1 MMLGPGGVS
10 ASEHQIEFLPSL
22 EEPGYAILMGGF
34 ERRGVA
40 FVPIEEAEISKIN
53 HERRQFGL
61 EKLADMPPAQPL
73 SRKLCRYC
81 HQVAIYKCSA
91 CWTYYCSK
99 ACQRR
104 HWSHHVFTCRVS
116 RRPND
121 ADFLKRAVRVATRAA
136 NANGHEGLNKAM
148 LHLLADDH
156 MCCSFGFNHCKTAL
170 EVLDLACLYGTM
182 ISKIG
187 QAVRVIQKH
196 LEAGSLC
203 GFVEQFCQLERHLA
217 HITNSDECSC
227 VTWFLDSLSPES
239 FIIPTRDKAIYD
251 IWIIAMATTIEAL
264 GLKYRLENGYKLN
277 ETQGDVFNLYL
288 VIQPNIWLI
297 PDITSSSWLKFGF
310 CFCKSFSQ
318 SAALA
323 GQYLQLALSGATF
336 DEIVSAYET
345 QSLAGLMRIHGL
357 DISELETQSIRTHR
371 PPPCEYSVYRLMV
384 GVEHALS
391 GRFCDC
397 FRVHAGRHCHAYHE
411 THIDRESDTNFGFH
425 LTSSWERWQILNFY
439 KYLFHLP
446 DFDARHMTD
455 ATEDLDPGKL
465 ETYLDTL
472 IPNMRG
478 KISDRN
484 RTNIMFPRLRNRLR
498 GRSLDGQNISHFHL
512 PCDCKEHDVI
522 GPPGI
527 ANRFA
532 INELGSLSTMS
543 K

>member
-1 MMLGPGGVS
+1 MLSPGGVS

-22 EEPGYAILMGGF
+22 EEPGYAILIGRF

-61 EKLADMPPAQPL
+61 EKLADIPPTQPL

-91 CWTYYCSK
+91 YWTYYCSK

-104 HWSHHVFTCRVS
+104 HWIHHVFTCRVS
-116 RRPND
+116 RRPNN

-148 LHLLADDH
+148 LHLLAGNH

-170 EVLDLACLYGTM
+170 EVLDLAYLYSTM

-203 GFVEQFCQLERHLA
+203 GFVEQFCQLERHLT

-251 IWIIAMATTIEAL
+251 IWIIAIATTIEAL

-277 ETQGDVFNLYL
+277 KT
-288 VIQPNIWLI
+288 
-297 PDITSSSWLKFGF
+297 
-310 CFCKSFSQ
+310 
-318 SAALA
+318 
-323 GQYLQLALSGATF
+323 
-336 DEIVSAYET
+336 
-345 QSLAGLMRIHGL
+345 
-357 DISELETQSIRTHR
+357 
-371 PPPCEYSVYRLMV
+371 
-384 GVEHALS
+384 
-391 GRFCDC
+391 
-397 FRVHAGRHCHAYHE
+397 
-411 THIDRESDTNFGFH
+411 
-425 LTSSWERWQILNFY
+425 
-439 KYLFHLP
+439 
-446 DFDARHMTD
+446 
-455 ATEDLDPGKL
+455 
-465 ETYLDTL
+465 
-472 IPNMRG
+472 
-478 KISDRN
+478 
-484 RTNIMFPRLRNRLR
+484 
-498 GRSLDGQNISHFHL
+498 
-512 PCDCKEHDVI
+512 
-522 GPPGI
+522 
-527 ANRFA
+527 
-532 INELGSLSTMS
+532 
-543 K
+543 